1 MKKLIIITIVL
12 MSLIVVNIL
21 VNDDKT
27 LTEKNSLSLSEAINI
42 KLPPTSF
49 EIITNDN
56 KIQLIKSN
64 NCYNVK
70 SINYCADSKK
80 VNLLKKFLS
89 NKVKDIY
96 DNNKE
101 NLDRLGFNNTKKNS
115 LIILDEKITLI
126 FGKLNQYNEIYILV
140 ANKIYKVDYYSSI
153 LETSTKLWI
162 DKSSPILN
170 LTENDDFHIKIY
182 KKWDERKACAN
193 VSHIDLI
200 SNINFSNL
208 RNTFFDL
215 YAADV
220 NLLKNIHAENFWS
233 TLIDAVED
241 DNEMLYTVHIEDA
254 HKKTRIGSKEFNVML
269 YNFKVWKYKHM
280 AYLMLATEL
289 PLFIIP
295 NSVYENIKSY
305 CVE

>member
-12 MSLIVVNIL
+12 MSLIVANIL
-21 VNDDKT
+21 INNDKT
-27 LTEKNSLSLSEAINI
+27 LTEKNTLSFSEAINI
-42 KLPPTSF
+42 KLPLTSF

-64 NCYNVK
+64 NCYNIK
-70 SINYCADSKK
+70 SINYCADTKK
-80 VNLLKKFLS
+80 VNFLKKFLS

-96 DNNKE
+96 ENNKE

-115 LIILDEKITLI
+115 LIILDERVTLI

-162 DKSSPILN
+162 DKSKPILN
-170 LTENDDFHIKIY
+170 LTENDEFHIKIY
-182 KKWDERKACAN
+182 KKRDERNPCAN
-193 VSHIDLI
+193 ISHINLI
-200 SNINFSNL
+200 SDIKFSNL

-220 NLLKNIHAENFWS
+220 KLLKR
-233 TLIDAVED
+233 DAVED
-241 DNEMLYTVHIEDA
+241 DNEMFYTVHIEDA
-254 HKKTRIGSKEFNVML
+254 NKKTKTGSKGFNRML
-269 YNFKVWKYKHM
+269 YNLEVWKYKHT

-289 PLFIIP
+289 PLFVIP